1 MEFKRYIFLDVDG
14 VLNHPNWYE
23 NRRKKPILGN
33 NYASILNHL
42 DPQKVA
48 LLNQLEG
55 CEVVISS
62 SWGFE
67 ECSEGLPQ
75 TGLKLP
81 VISGINARELEK
93 RWLVRGNSIAEW
105 FVERFGSMPRDTFGD
120 SFEADRWWHP
130 GTKYDFINGEWK
142 MSSQSDIA
150 VTYVIFD
157 DNADMLLDQVKHFI
171 HVNPNTGLTQEDINK
186 AKKML
191 NL

>member
-14 VLNHPNWYE
+14 VLNHPDWYSE
-23 NRRKKPILGN
+23 LRNKPDLGTG
-33 NYASILNHL
+33 YSHILNHL
-42 DPQKVA
+42 DPQKVQ

-81 VISGINARELEK
+81 VICGINARELQYQ
-93 RWLVRGNSIAEW
+93 WAVRGNSIAEW
-105 FVERFGSMPRDTFGD
+105 FVERFGSMPRDAFYN
-120 SFEADRWWHP
+120 SFKDDGWWHP
-130 GTKYDFINGEWK
+130 NARYEIENGIERLV
-142 MSSQSDIA
+142 SQSDVA

-157 DNADMLLDQVKHFI
+157 DNADMLLDQVRHFV
-171 HVNPNTGLTQEDINK
+171 HVNPNNGLTQEDIDK
-186 AKKML
+186 AKKIL

>member
-14 VLNHPNWYE
+14 VLNHPDWYE
-23 NRRKKPILGN
+23 NRLYRLILGD

-75 TGLKLP
+75 AGLKLP
-81 VISGINARELEK
+81 IISGINARELEK
-93 RWLVRGNSIAEW
+93 HWLVRGNSIAEW
-105 FVERFGSMPRDTFGD
+105 FVERFGSMPRDAFYN
-120 SFEADRWWHP
+120 SFRDDGWWHP
-130 GTKYDFINGEWK
+130 NARYEIENGIERLI
-142 MSSQSDIA
+142 SQSDIA

-157 DNADMLLDQVKHFI
+157 DNADMLLDQVRHFI
-171 HVNPNTGLTQEDINK
+171 HVNPNTGLTQEDIDK